1 MEEKQLRSMQ
11 LFRLMDRMRRAW
23 TVFTP
28 KPEISKSQFGTLLAL
43 RHGGKRPCEDK
54 ECRNRDPFEPM
65 TLSELA
71 KIMNQSMP
79 ALSQRISKLEGM
91 VYVQR
96 MSDQKDRRTTW
107 IRLTPTGSQLLD
119 SSFQNLVSKMNF
131 IMEQLGEEDTRLTFR
146 VLEQLAQI
154 LEGMSDE
161 QEDTF

>member
-1 MEEKQLRSMQ
+1 
-11 LFRLMDRMRRAW
+11 
-23 TVFTP
+23 
-28 KPEISKSQFGTLLAL
+28 
-43 RHGGKRPCEDK
+43 
-54 ECRNRDPFEPM
+54 
-65 TLSELA
+65 
-71 KIMNQSMP
+71 MNQSMP
-79 ALSQRISKLEGM
+79 ALSQRISKLEEMG
-91 VYVQR
+91 YVQR

-161 QEDTF
+161 QEDIF

>member
-1 MEEKQLRSMQ
+1 MQ

-91 VYVQR
+91 GYVQR
-96 MSDQKDRRTTW
+96 MPDQKDRRTTW
-107 IRLTPTGSQLLD
+107 IRLTPSGSQLLS
-119 SSFQNLVSKMNF
+119 SSFENLVSKMNY

>member
-11 LFRLMDRMRRAW
+11 LFRLMDRMRRSW

-91 VYVQR
+91 GYVQR
-96 MSDQKDRRTTW
+96 MSAG
-107 IRLTPTGSQLLD
+107 PHG
-119 SSFQNLVSKMNF
+119 FV
-131 IMEQLGEEDTRLTFR
+131 
-146 VLEQLAQI
+146 
-154 LEGMSDE
+154 
-161 QEDTF
+161 

>member
-1 MEEKQLRSMQ
+1 
-11 LFRLMDRMRRAW
+11 
-23 TVFTP
+23 
-28 KPEISKSQFGTLLAL
+28 
-43 RHGGKRPCEDK
+43 
-54 ECRNRDPFEPM
+54 
-65 TLSELA
+65 
-71 KIMNQSMP
+71 
-79 ALSQRISKLEGM
+79 
-91 VYVQR
+91 

-107 IRLTPTGSQLLD
+107 IRLTPAGSQLLD